1 MAAPCDGIL
10 ARSDLCGR
18 PAFHG
23 PPYQTLILFTGWGE
37 GGGELGLLGY
47 WLVIS
52 NRGINF
58 VSDGITTI
66 INRSA
71 PSSPFNFPQMIEKKY
86 IEPAFMFSNSAIGP
100 FRLTSDMINLK
111 TNFNQLQIP
120 IHVYELIDPVLTRN
134 KLNQSFGTPKFKSD

>member
-1 MAAPCDGIL
+1 MVFLLDQTSVAVLHSTAPPIRL
-10 ARSDLCGR
+10 SSYSQAGR
-18 PAFHG
+18 
-23 PPYQTLILFTGWGE
+23 

-120 IHVYELIDPVLTRN
+120 IHVYVLIDPVLTRN